1 MFEFPYDYT
10 IYLNA
15 LLTLLFVFVLYRGY
29 KRGMLLQIVG
39 LMSTFVSM
47 IIAWIFS
54 DVFVAV
60 FQFVN
65 YSKTGITAMD
75 QFVSMNANRLIWFVI
90 LFVVIRLLMMVLT
103 PIAAAISKL
112 PLIKQVNS
120 VMGGVFSI
128 VTFFIYTILIIFF
141 LSLPVITNG
150 DYIVENTFLRPIK
163 GVVVPTFSFL
173 EDTIEKNDAI
183 QSLIRNRGLSMS
195 QKQTMIDLLQ
205 DNGFTQDEIKEF
217 LDRNE

>member
-1 MFEFPYDYT
+1 MFEFPQEFI

-15 LLTLLFVFVLYRGY
+15 LLVLLFVFVLYRGY
-29 KRGMLLQIVG
+29 KRGMLLQVVG
-39 LMSTFVSM
+39 LVSTFVSM

-54 DVFVAV
+54 DVFLEV
-60 FQFVN
+60 FQFVT

-75 QFVSMNANRLIWFVI
+75 QYVNMNANRLIWFVVLFI
-90 LFVVIRLLMMVLT
+90 LIRLLMMVLT
-103 PIAAAISKL
+103 PVAAAISKL

-120 VMGGVFSI
+120 VMGGVFSV

-141 LSLPVITNG
+141 LSLPIVTNG
-150 DYIVENTFLRPIK
+150 DAIVENTFLRPIK
-163 GVVVPTFSFL
+163 QAVVPTFSFL
-173 EDTIEKNDAI
+173 ENMIEENDAI
-183 QSLIRNRGLSMS
+183 QSLISNRGLSMS
-195 QKQTMIDLLQ
+195 QKQSIIDLLQ

>member
-15 LLTLLFVFVLYRGY
+15 LLALLFVFVLYRGY

-39 LMSTFVSM
+39 LISTFVSL

-128 VTFFIYTILIIFF
+128 LTFFIYTILIIFF
-141 LSLPVITNG
+141 LSLPVVTNG

-173 EDTIEKNDAI
+173 EDTIEENDAI